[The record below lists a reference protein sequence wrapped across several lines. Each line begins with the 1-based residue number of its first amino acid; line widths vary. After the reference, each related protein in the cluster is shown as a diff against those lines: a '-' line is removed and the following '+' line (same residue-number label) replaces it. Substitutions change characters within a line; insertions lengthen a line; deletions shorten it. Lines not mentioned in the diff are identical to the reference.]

1 MNKQDIFDIDFSK
14 HLITKEEIEQER
26 LETYN
31 IFRDGMKSLN
41 ENYSEDLIKDLFKV
55 KFGYLPNFN

>member
-41 ENYSEDLIKDLFKV
+41 ENYSEDLIKDLFKA